1 MKDFSYL
8 QAFSPNVL
16 KGAQMI
22 LEKGFTIEDI
32 NEFLGRPRVPT
43 VPQKALRGISQ
54 SRLVKPCCGGSKVDK
69 QVRAFREKQKRL
81 RVERLKEVV

>member
-8 QAFSPNVL
+8 QAFSPSVL
-16 KGAQMI
+16 KGARMI

-43 VPQKALRGISQ
+43 VPQEGVSRV
-54 SRLVKPCCGGSKVDK
+54 RLVRPCCGGNKVDK
-69 QVRAFREKQKRL
+69 QVKAFREKQKEL
-81 RVERLKEVV
+81 RAERLKEVI